1 MLFRSYS
8 KTVKK
13 PEGVKVGEEVV
24 LCVEYRN
31 AGGSALNVT
40 VNRNGK
46 PFGGVVVSNTSKNAT
61 SGSAVLEIP
70 YVFEKETDAI
80 QLEFTGGKLHVGGV
94 NIYRKAQYTFR

>member
-1 MLFRSYS
+1 M
-8 KTVKK
+8 T
-13 PEGVKVGEEVV
+13 GVQT
-24 LCVEYRN
+24 C
-31 AGGSALNVT
+31 AL
-40 VNRNGK
+40 
-46 PFGGVVVSNTSKNAT
+46 PIYTSKNAT